1 MKKYNSRARKLD
13 LSAKFLKMG
22 QSLQIEGDLNDDVD
36 ISMLG
41 TNLIF
46 LGSLALSDEDLYK
59 FSELVSMFTAK
70 KTIDDLLENNDEFI
84 KIFKNH
90 TEKNTYDK
98 IIGDLEK
105 TKEEEE
111 EENDED

>member
-22 QSLQIEGDLNDDVD
+22 QSLQLEGDLNNDVD
-36 ISMLG
+36 VSMLG

-46 LGSLALSDEDLYK
+46 LGSLALSVDDLYK
-59 FSELVSMFTAK
+59 FSELVSMFTAR
-70 KTIDDLLENNDEFI
+70 KTIDDLLANNDEFI
-84 KIFKNH
+84 EIFKNQ
-90 TEKNTYDK
+90 TKKNTYDK
-98 IIGDLEK
+98 IIDDLER
-105 TKEEEE
+105 TKEE